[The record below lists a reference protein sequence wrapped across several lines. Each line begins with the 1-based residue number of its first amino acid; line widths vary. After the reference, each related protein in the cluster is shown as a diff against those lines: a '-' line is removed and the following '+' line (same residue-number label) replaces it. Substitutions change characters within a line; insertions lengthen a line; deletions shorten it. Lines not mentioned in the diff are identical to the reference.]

1 MIPIY
6 LKMEGFLTFKNTT
19 LIDFDDFADSGIF
32 LVSGPTGSGKTSI
45 FDGISYALYGKATG
59 GGREAKE
66 LRSHLIGDDDEF
78 SVEFKFRSGNDEY
91 LINRWQ
97 KGQRAGKVRL
107 VINDDD
113 ENPITKVREINDK
126 IFEVLGLNADQF
138 CKIVMLPQGEFRNF
152 LSSSSKEK
160 SEILRKLFD
169 TDHYAQIREMIR
181 KRLGQILG
189 QVKEAKTLID
199 SEKTISDAARQAED
213 PEEILSIL
221 KTEWQ
226 EKEKESQDLKV
237 QLELLR
243 TKTNNLFLQIN
254 EGKQINADL
263 EEKASLAEQIKQAE
277 KEEERYKEDLK
288 RSLQL
293 NSIRPVK
300 VSRDL
305 LIKQKVNHEALT
317 NQGAELA
324 ITLKTSQDR
333 LEQASIEQEL
343 NPKRQLRVTEI
354 TSEIE
359 KINKNLEDLELL
371 KISQEKFSQA
381 EVRVQELK
389 TKVEQHKHWI
399 EQRDEMAKQFEA
411 LSKEEL
417 LKTQAVT
424 DLRDRYQ
431 ALKDTQKQATA
442 WQKLQQE
449 QVESEKQLKKCQ
461 DHMKDLEKESGEAQ
475 KHYESLRAEF
485 QKQGLAQYAHGLAK
499 GEACPLCG
507 SLDHPA
513 PFAENPDLDQ
523 TVVNQA
529 ELSYRKLTETLVKEK
544 NNEDHFKKEIQ
555 NILNE
560 IKQLEEEVALKDLE
574 ADIVEL
580 QAELKKLEEAGLEQ
594 RKELDG
600 LKTKKTE
607 LEEQRNKAAANINK
621 LAGAAQA
628 YDQAKEEL
636 TGFKVRLEDLKKATQ
651 DMNGKELLADLK
663 QLQEEQ
669 TELNKTIQRV
679 QVSFQQADQLV
690 TRHSSTLK
698 SLTNQIKDL
707 STEIQRQEASFYKE
721 LKDLDLSFEEYLDL
735 ENDLK
740 FEKQLKAEAELF
752 FKQLEANR
760 ARYEMMK
767 AKLRDKT
774 AINLAKLEEEVKELK
789 SHENQVA
796 KESEDCIRKET
807 GLKNAVTKTTAALSK
822 YNEWEDKRVV
832 ASRLDLTTG
841 KGTTFENYVL
851 GYYLDG
857 VLINANQRLRKMTS
871 DRFHLIREVEDS
883 GDRRAIE
890 GLNLNVFDTYSN
902 TQRDVKTLSGGEGF
916 KASLALALGLSD
928 FIQENK
934 AGIRLD
940 TIFIDEG
947 FGTLDQ
953 ESLDSA
959 METILELQGLGRLVG
974 IISHVEELK
983 ERIPTQIVVEN
994 KREEGSV
1001 VKIIKH

>member
-6 LKMEGFLTFKNTT
+6 LKMEGFLTFKNPT
-19 LIDFDDFADSGIF
+19 LINFEDFVDSGIF

-45 FDGISYALYGKATG
+45 FDAISYALYGKATG

-78 SVEFKFRSGNDEY
+78 SVEFKFRSGKEEY

-107 VINDDD
+107 VVNDDD

-199 SEKTISDAARQAED
+199 SEKTISDAACQAED

-221 KTEWQ
+221 KKEWQ
-226 EKEKESQDLKV
+226 EKEKESQALKV
-237 QLELLR
+237 QLDLLR
-243 TKTNNLFLQIN
+243 TKANNLFLQIN

-277 KEEERYKEDLK
+277 KGEQGYKDDLK
-288 RSLQL
+288 QSLQL
-293 NSIRPVK
+293 NSIRPIK

-305 LIKQKVNHEALT
+305 IIKNKITHETLT
-317 NQGAELA
+317 AQGAQ
-324 ITLKTSQDR
+324 LKTNLKESQDHFAR
-333 LEQASIEQEL
+333 ASKEQEL

-359 KINKNLEDLELL
+359 KIYKNLEDLKLL
-371 KISQEKFSQA
+371 NTTQEKFSKA
-381 EVRVQELK
+381 EAKVYELK
-389 TKVEQHKHWI
+389 TKVEEHKNWI
-399 EQRDEMAKQFEA
+399 QRRDELGQEFEA

-417 LKTQAVT
+417 LKTQAVN
-424 DLRDRYQ
+424 DLRDQYL
-431 ALKDTQKQATA
+431 ALKENQKQATA
-442 WQKLQQE
+442 WQKLQKDQT
-449 QVESEKQLKKCQ
+449 ESEKQLKKCQ
-461 DHMKDLEKESGEAQ
+461 DHMKDLEKESGIAQ
-475 KHYESLRAEF
+475 NHYESLRAEF
-485 QKQGLAQYAHGLAK
+485 QKQGLAQYAHSLAK

-523 TVVNQA
+523 AVVTQA
-529 ELSYRKLTETLVKEK
+529 ERSYRKLSETLVKES

-555 NILNE
+555 NISLE
-560 IKQLEEEVALKDLE
+560 LKQLEEDASLHVLQ
-574 ADIVEL
+574 ADIVGL
-580 QAELKKLEEAGLEQ
+580 QDQLKKLEEAGLKQ
-594 RKELDG
+594 RKELNG
-600 LKTKKTE
+600 VKTKKNE
-607 LEEQRNKAAANINK
+607 LEAQRNTAAANSDK

-636 TGFKVRLEDLKKATQ
+636 TGFKVRLEDLKKATE
-651 DMNGKELLADLK
+651 DMNGKELMADLK
-663 QLQEEQ
+663 KRQQERA
-669 TELNKTIQRV
+669 ELNETIQKV
-679 QVSFQQADQLV
+679 QVRFQQADQLV
-690 TRHSSTLK
+690 TKQSSTLE
-698 SLTNQIKDL
+698 SLTKQIKDL
-707 STEIQRQEASFYKE
+707 SEDIIRQEASFNEE
-721 LKDLDLSFEEYLDL
+721 LKELDLSFDEYQDL
-735 ENDLK
+735 EKDLK
-740 FEKQLKAEAELF
+740 FEKQLKDEAEQF

-760 ARYEMMK
+760 ARFEMMK
-767 AKLRDKT
+767 SKLRDKT
-774 AINLAKLEEEVKELK
+774 AINLAKLEEDVKELK
-789 SHENQVA
+789 SQENQVA
-796 KESEDCIRKET
+796 KESENCIRKET
-807 GLKNAVTKTTAALSK
+807 GLKNAVAKTTTALSK
-822 YNEWEDKRVV
+822 YNEWEGKRVV

-871 DRFHLIREVEDS
+871 DRFHLIREAEDS